1 MGCTSNPTILM
12 PSLSKKRSGRLTRG
26 HPPCSKHELGF
37 RLRSALSPILLFCV
51 SIVAS
56 AQAPSQPHPFATRR
70 ADQPKREN
78 TTPQQIPLTVPAG
91 TPIRVALSGRV
102 RIARQGAP
110 LIGKVTDTVYA
121 FDQPVIPAGSEVRG
135 RVTQVAP
142 VPKMRRIMAIANA
155 DFSPPHE
162 YEVTF
167 DKLILNDGKNG
178 GRVFPLQTKVALGTQ
193 EVIHLSSS
201 APPQKKNAAGDWSK
215 RQKQA
220 IRDRVHK
227 AKVQVNAP
235 GRIDRAKQFL
245 LAQLPYRR
253 QFLAAD
259 TRFTAD
265 LTAPLDF
272 GVTTRTAEQLSSLG
286 NEITPD
292 STLHARFVDEVS
304 SATARNGAS
313 IEAVV
318 TEPLFDA
325 RNHLVIAVNSRLVG
339 IVTHAQPAR
348 KLHHNGELR
357 VAFEQVTTPEGM
369 PQAVQGNLSGVT
381 LDRSA
386 NVKIDEEGGT
396 RVTDNKSRYLMTGL
410 SLTIAAFAA
419 RGDPDAPSGSGGIN
433 PGQST
438 VAGVSGFKLVG
449 AVVTLGTHSRVFSSV
464 LGGYG
469 AARSVYTHF
478 LSRGRDVVLPKDTA
492 VEVAI
497 GDRRSVRS
505 PH

>member
-1 MGCTSNPTILM
+1 M
-12 PSLSKKRSGRLTRG
+12 PSVSKNRNGRSTRG
-26 HPPCSKHELGF
+26 NPPCSKRESAF
-37 RLRSALSPILLFCV
+37 RLRSALSATLLFCL
-51 SIVAS
+51 SIVTS
-56 AQAPSQPHPFATRR
+56 AQTPSQPHPFATRK

-102 RIARQGAP
+102 RIARQGTP
-110 LIGKVTDTVYA
+110 LTGKVTDTIYA

-135 RVTQVAP
+135 QVTQVAP

-167 DKLILNDGKNG
+167 DKLILNGGK
-178 GRVFPLQTKVALGTQ
+178 VFPLQATAAPGTQ
-193 EVIHLSSS
+193 EVIHLASSS
-201 APPQKKNAAGDWSK
+201 AQPQKKNVAGDWSK

-220 IRDRVHK
+220 IRDQLRNAK
-227 AKVQVNAP
+227 AQVNSP

-253 QFLAAD
+253 QYLAAD
-259 TRFTAD
+259 TRFDAD

-272 GVTTRTAEQLSSLG
+272 GVTTRSPEQLSSLG

-304 SATARNGAS
+304 SATARNGS
-313 IEAVV
+313 EIQAVV

-325 RNHLVIAVNSRLVG
+325 SHHLVIAVNSRLVG
-339 IVTHAQPAR
+339 KVTQAQPAR
-348 KLHHNGELR
+348 RLHHNGELR
-357 VAFEQVTTPEGM
+357 VTFEQVTTPEGM

-381 LDRSA
+381 VDRSA

-419 RGDPDAPSGSGGIN
+419 RGDPDATSGSGGIN
-433 PGQST
+433 PGQAG

-449 AVVTLGTHSRVFSSV
+449 AVVSLGARSRVFSSV

-469 AARSVYTHF
+469 AARSVYSHF
-478 LSRGRDVVLPKDTA
+478 LSRGRDVVLARDTA
-492 VEVAI
+492 VEVTI
-497 GDRRSVRS
+497 GDRRPPAEVTTGKPR
-505 PH
+505 P

>member
-1 MGCTSNPTILM
+1 
-12 PSLSKKRSGRLTRG
+12 
-26 HPPCSKHELGF
+26 
-37 RLRSALSPILLFCV
+37 
-51 SIVAS
+51 
-56 AQAPSQPHPFATRR
+56 
-70 ADQPKREN
+70 
-78 TTPQQIPLTVPAG
+78 
-91 TPIRVALSGRV
+91 
-102 RIARQGAP
+102 
-110 LIGKVTDTVYA
+110 
-121 FDQPVIPAGSEVRG
+121 
-135 RVTQVAP
+135 
-142 VPKMRRIMAIANA
+142 MRRIMAIANA

-162 YEVTF
+162 YAVTF

-178 GRVFPLQTKVALGTQ
+178 GKVFPLQTTVAPGTK

-201 APPQKKNAAGDWSK
+201 AQPQKKNAAGDWSK
-215 RQKQA
+215 RQKQS
-220 IRDRVHK
+220 IRDQMHK
-227 AKVQVNAP
+227 AKDQIHAA

-253 QFLAAD
+253 QYLAAD
-259 TRFTAD
+259 TRFDAD

-272 GVTTRTAEQLSSLG
+272 GVTTRSPDQLSSLG
-286 NEITPD
+286 NEIAPD
-292 STLHARFVDEVS
+292 SNLHARFVDEIS
-304 SATARNGAS
+304 SANARNGAE
-313 IEAVV
+313 IEAVI

-325 RNHLVIAVNSRLVG
+325 SNHLVIAVNSRLIG
-339 IVTHAQPAR
+339 KVTHAQPAR

-357 VAFEQVTTPEGM
+357 VTFEQVTTPEGM

-410 SLTIAAFAA
+410 SLAIAAFAA

-449 AVVTLGTHSRVFSSV
+449 AVVSLGTHSRVFSSV

-469 AARSVYTHF
+469 AARSVYAHF
-478 LSRGRDVVLPKDTA
+478 LSRGRNVVLPKDTA
-492 VEVAI
+492 VEVVI
-497 GDRRSVRS
+497 GDRRWQVN
-505 PH
+505 PK

>member
-1 MGCTSNPTILM
+1 M
-12 PSLSKKRSGRLTRG
+12 PSISKNRNGRSTRG
-26 HPPCSKHELGF
+26 NPLCSKRESAF
-37 RLRSALSPILLFCV
+37 RLRSALSATLLFCL

-56 AQAPSQPHPFATRR
+56 AQIPSQPHPFATRK

-102 RIARQGAP
+102 RIARQGTP
-110 LIGKVTDTVYA
+110 LTGKVTDAVYA

-135 RVTQVAP
+135 QVTHVAP
-142 VPKMRRIMAIANA
+142 IPKMRRIMAIANA

-178 GRVFPLQTKVALGTQ
+178 GKVFPLQATAAPGTQ
-193 EVIHLSSS
+193 EVIHLATSS
-201 APPQKKNAAGDWSK
+201 AQPQKKNAAGDWSK

-220 IRDRVHK
+220 IRDQLRNAK
-227 AKVQVNAP
+227 AQVNSP

-245 LAQLPYRR
+245 LSQLPYRR
-253 QFLAAD
+253 QYLAAD
-259 TRFTAD
+259 TRFDAD

-272 GVTTRTAEQLSSLG
+272 GVTTRSPEQLSSLG

-292 STLHARFVDEVS
+292 STLHARFVNEVS
-304 SATARNGAS
+304 SATARNGS
-313 IEAVV
+313 EIQAVV

-325 RNHLVIAVNSRLVG
+325 SHHLVIAVNSLLVG
-339 IVTHAQPAR
+339 KVTQAQPAR
-348 KLHHNGELR
+348 RLHHNGELR
-357 VAFEQVTTPEGM
+357 VTFEQVTTPEGM

-381 LDRSA
+381 VDRSA

-449 AVVTLGTHSRVFSSV
+449 AVVSLGAHSRVFSSV

-469 AARSVYTHF
+469 AARSVYSHF

-497 GDRRSVRS
+497 GDRRPAVTTKAK
-505 PH
+505 